1 MFIYIWVCL
10 KIGYPTW
17 NVNIVFSIRTVSFS
31 GVPYVQTI
39 HFLAVNSVIV
49 YITINDYYQWLLSM
63 IIINDC
69 YQWLPSLLLV
79 TMWECVKTMYPGE
92 HQQQLVFM
100 DVHLPKTSICRYWST
115 AISFNICLCLGI
127 PIEWPF
133 NRTDDEN
140 DDRPSDFG
148 SPKFSD
154 KPISYKVGPCVVT
167 WFKATIKVHN
177 LAYMI
182 IIYIYNYISTY
193 LPNINPWWC
202 FPNNRPIPS
211 YHPFCAKALWAH
223 RCYHTWDLPAR
234 RRCPRN
240 MACLGYDGDIMLIYI
255 YTVLVGGWPTPLK
268 NMKVSWD
275 DDIPNIWKNKK
286 LFQTTNQ
293 YIYVW
298 LYMYIYIYTH
308 THIIEINDRSI
319 GIHEDSWW
327 FIVIYDDKTSQPE
340 KFGHFGSD
348 SPFCWQSFQSQGREA
363 VIIHPDLCLVGWFM
377 DHGWPSL
384 EDFSMN
390 HESWMTCGSLWMIQF
405 MNDRPVCRKGYYVH
419 FPFIHL

>member
-1 MFIYIWVCL
+1 
-10 KIGYPTW
+10 
-17 NVNIVFSIRTVSFS
+17 
-31 GVPYVQTI
+31 
-39 HFLAVNSVIV
+39 
-49 YITINDYYQWLLSM
+49 M

-255 YTVLVGGWPTPLK
+255 YIQYWLVVDLPLWK
-268 NMKVSWD
+268 
-275 DDIPNIWKNKK
+275 IWKSVGMMTFPIYGEKK
-286 LFQTTNQ
+286 IVPNHQPV
-293 YIYVW
+293 YICMIIYV
-298 LYMYIYIYTH
+298 YIYIHIH
-308 THIIEINDRSI
+308 T
-319 GIHEDSWW
+319 
-327 FIVIYDDKTSQPE
+327 
-340 KFGHFGSD
+340 
-348 SPFCWQSFQSQGREA
+348 
-363 VIIHPDLCLVGWFM
+363 L
-377 DHGWPSL
+377 
-384 EDFSMN
+384 
-390 HESWMTCGSLWMIQF
+390 
-405 MNDRPVCRKGYYVH
+405 
-419 FPFIHL
+419 